1 MSALEIIKYE
11 TIYHYTTN
19 IGLFGILKS
28 RNLHLSNID
37 YMNDPNE
44 MKYLNRYLQSYKER
58 NYIPKDAVKNILKE
72 VDRIKCYY
80 DVFVFSTSSDKDSH
94 TLWKSYSRHENYGY
108 NIGLNIEKLRKILKK
123 NEIIE
128 ANSNN
133 IMFVEDGE
141 VIYSESK
148 K

>member
-80 DVFVFSTSSDKDSH
+80 DVFVFWYHGFNNQK
-94 TLWKSYSRHENYGY
+94 
-108 NIGLNIEKLRKILKK
+108 KL
-123 NEIIE
+123 EY
-128 ANSNN
+128 
-133 IMFVEDGE
+133 F
-141 VIYSESK
+141 
-148 K
+148 